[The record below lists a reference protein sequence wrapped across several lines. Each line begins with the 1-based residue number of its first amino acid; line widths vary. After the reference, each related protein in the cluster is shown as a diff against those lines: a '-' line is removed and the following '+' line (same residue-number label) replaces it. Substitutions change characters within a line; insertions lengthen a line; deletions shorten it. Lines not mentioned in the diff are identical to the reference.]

1 MRHVTRRRNLLVV
14 LVLLALAGLAVP
26 AQASPYV
33 YRPITLSRSEWALDV
48 GLGIGHLRTPDATGL
63 GLNLEV
69 AAGIT
74 SFVQLGIRTGLRF
87 GRDGRAT
94 RADSYGRTFETET
107 YGVGSD
113 DVANPELAI
122 KWALLHGAAEIALDT
137 RLYLPVE
144 DGTRVGIMIGLPIAL
159 HIGGTARLDTGI
171 FVPILF
177 YDETVTVI
185 SFPLHLWIQASN
197 QVVIGAITGI
207 RIVNGAGSHTEVP
220 LGVALGFAVAYNMD
234 LRTWLLFPDVRGNGS
249 ARNFGLGFGLEARF

>member
-1 MRHVTRRRNLLVV
+1 MRHVTRRRNLLV
-14 LVLLALAGLAVP
+14 LVFALAGLAPLP

-74 SFVQLGIRTGLRF
+74 SFVQLGVRTGLRF

-94 RADSYGRTFETET
+94 QADTYGRTFETET
-107 YGVGSD
+107 YGVGRD
-113 DVANPELAI
+113 DVANPEIAI

-144 DGTRVGIMIGLPIAL
+144 DNTSVGIMFGLPISL

-171 FVPILF
+171 FVPIIF
-177 YDETVTVI
+177 TDQTQTVI

-197 QVVIGAITGI
+197 QVVLGPLTGI

-234 LRTWLLFPDVRGNGS
+234 LRTWLLFPDVRGSGS
-249 ARNFGLGFGLEARF
+249 AKNFGLGFGLEARF

>member
-1 MRHVTRRRNLLVV
+1 MRHVSSRKYLVLPLL
-14 LVLLALAGLAVP
+14 LVLLSAAP
-26 AQASPYV
+26 AEAASYV

-94 RADSYGRTFETET
+94 QADSYGRTFETET
-107 YGVGSD
+107 YGVGRD
-113 DVANPELAI
+113 DVANPEIAV

-159 HIGGTARLDTGI
+159 HIGGSARLDTGI

-177 YDETVTVI
+177 YDETVTII
-185 SFPLHLWIQASN
+185 SFPIHLWLQASN
-197 QVVIGAITGI
+197 QVVLGPITGV
-207 RIVNGAGSHTEVP
+207 RIVNGTGSHTEVP
-220 LGVALGFAVAYNMD
+220 LGIALGYAAAYNMD
-234 LRTWLLFPDVRGNGS
+234 LRTWLLFPDVRGDGS
-249 ARNFGLGFGLEARF
+249 ARNFGVGFGLEVRF

>member
-1 MRHVTRRRNLLVV
+1 MRQVTRRRNLLALFL
-14 LVLLALAGLAVP
+14 LVSAGLAAP
-26 AQASPYV
+26 AEASPYV

-48 GLGIGHLRTPDATGL
+48 GLGIGHLRGPDDATGL

-74 SFVQLGIRTGLRF
+74 SFVQLGVRTGLRF

-107 YGVGSD
+107 YGVGHD

-144 DGTRVGIMIGLPIAL
+144 DGTSVGIMIGLPIAL

-171 FVPILF
+171 FVPIIF
-177 YDETVTVI
+177 TDETQTVI

-197 QVVIGAITGI
+197 QVVIGPITGI
-207 RIVNGAGSHTEVP
+207 KIVNGAGSHTEVP
-220 LGVALGFAVAYNMD
+220 LGVALGFAAAYNMD
-234 LRTWLLFPDVRGNGS
+234 LRTWLLFPDVRGSGS
-249 ARNFGLGFGLEARF
+249 ARNFGLGFGLEVRF